1 MKYILRTKPYSDIIS
16 LIRSG
21 EENAL
26 HLSELI
32 SLTGIE
38 DRSLRKCIEIIRRSG
53 KAIVSSDNG
62 YFFPADI
69 REIDEY
75 IARESARVTSSA
87 ITLQTAIH
95 AREAMRYTD

>member
-32 SLTGIE
+32 SLTGID
-38 DRSLRKCIEIIRRSG
+38 DRILRKHIETIRRNGVVIASNKKRLLLPGNIERNRRIHISG
-53 KAIVSSDNG
+53 KLSDILVGGDIANG
-62 YFFPADI
+62 NRY
-69 REIDEY
+69 
-75 IARESARVTSSA
+75 ARSYEVT
-87 ITLQTAIH
+87 
-95 AREAMRYTD
+95 E

>member
-32 SLTGIE
+32 SLTGID
-38 DRSLRKCIEIIRRSG
+38 DRILRKHIETIRRNGVVIASN
-53 KAIVSSDNG
+53 KNG
-62 YFFPADI
+62 YFYPETL

-75 IARESARVTSSA
+75 ISQESSRISSSA
-87 ITLQTAIH
+87 VTLQTAIGM
-95 AREAMRYTD
+95 REAMR